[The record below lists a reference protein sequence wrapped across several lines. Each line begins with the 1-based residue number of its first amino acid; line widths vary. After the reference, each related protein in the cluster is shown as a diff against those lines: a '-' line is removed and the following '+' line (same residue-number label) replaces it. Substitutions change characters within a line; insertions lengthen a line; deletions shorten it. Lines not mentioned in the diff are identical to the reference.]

1 MCAIGGSSFAAEVC
15 SAFAA
20 EAAWWWRR
28 SLWWVASLS
37 LERAK
42 IVLMKE
48 ISILIVV
55 F

>member
-1 MCAIGGSSFAAEVC
+1 MVVAAEFVV
-15 SAFAA
+15 
-20 EAAWWWRR
+20 
-28 SLWWVASLS
+28 VASLS